1 MSNATL
7 NFDNSQA
14 DDDATV
20 LALLNDWPDGTP
32 KSHSTAFTAHFDGQ
46 PSCMATKA
54 ELANAKHALTATR
67 TQEEQRLQGKSNGTL
82 LGLSAKADEAIRRRR
97 SQISIDPNPQ
107 ATADKIAK
115 LVGRANH
122 QRSQ

>member
-7 NFDNSQA
+7 NFDNSQ
-14 DDDATV
+14 DAAA
-20 LALLNDWPDGTP
+20 LAMLQDWPDGTP
-32 KSHSTAFTAHFDGQ
+32 KSRGNGFTAHWDGQ
-46 PSCMATKA
+46 ASCMATKA

-82 LGLSAKADEAIRRRR
+82 LGLSAKADEEIRRRR